1 MKVKSAKNGDR
12 LAEINIIPLVDV
24 VLVLLIIFMVTA
36 PMLKEGIDIDLPEV
50 GADSVQS
57 QQDDF
62 VVSIDSLGRIYFN
75 ENEKEKYSIV
85 SVEERLEEI
94 FSDRKKKEIYL
105 KADKG
110 IKYGYVMEVM
120 AAAQRAGVQRVGMIT
135 THPQDKPV
143 RGH

>member
-1 MKVKSAKNGDR
+1 MKVKAAKNGDR

-50 GADSVQS
+50 GADSVES

-62 VVSIDSLGRIYFN
+62 IVSIDSLGRIYLN
-75 ENEKEKYSIV
+75 EDKKEKYSIV

-94 FSDRKKKEIYL
+94 FTDRKKKEIYL
-105 KADKG
+105 KADRG

-135 THPQDKPV
+135 NPPQGTVPK
-143 RGH
+143 

>member
-1 MKVKSAKNGDR
+1 MKVKSTKNGDR

-85 SVEERLEEI
+85 SVEEQLEEI

-135 THPQDKPV
+135 TPPQDKPK
-143 RGH
+143 

>member
-1 MKVKSAKNGDR
+1 MKVKAAKNGDR

-50 GADSVQS
+50 GADSVES

-62 VVSIDSLGRIYFN
+62 IVSIDSLGRIYLN
-75 ENEKEKYSIV
+75 EDKKEKYSIV

-94 FSDRKKKEIYL
+94 FTDRKKKEIYL
-105 KADKG
+105 KADRG

-135 THPQDKPV
+135 NPPQSNVPK
-143 RGH
+143 